1 MIENCDE
8 SVDKIGA
15 FDALLSDLSKA
26 SDCLPHEH
34 LIARLHGNGF
44 YMKSL
49 NLIYDYMSNTITC
62 SKKFNNNFM
71 KVNCDKSHLLRP
83 ECSTAKNCV
92 KK

>member
-1 MIENCDE
+1 MIENCNE

-34 LIARLHGNGF
+34 LIARLHENGF

-49 NLIYDYMSNTITC
+49 NLI
-62 SKKFNNNFM
+62 
-71 KVNCDKSHLLRP
+71 
-83 ECSTAKNCV
+83 
-92 KK
+92 